1 MAGMTG
7 ITIKLSEASLKRLR
21 QRARATG
28 KSVAALVREHVDTA
42 TADRDNESVYAL
54 SADLAGSAAGKR
66 QAATNARRRFH
77 RA

>member
-21 QRARATG
+21 QKARATG
-28 KSVAALVREHVDTA
+28 KSVAALVRERVETA
-42 TADRDNESVYAL
+42 TADREDSSVYGM
-54 SADLAGSAAGKR
+54 SADLAGSVPGKEE
-66 QAATNARRRFH
+66 AATNARRRFR

>member
-21 QRARATG
+21 QKARATG
-28 KSVAALVREHVDTA
+28 KSVAALVRERVDTA
-42 TADRDNESVYAL
+42 TAGRDDSSVYGL
-54 SADLAGSAAGKR
+54 SADLAGSVAGKGE
-66 QAATNARRRFH
+66 AATNARRRFR